1 MYHQINQIPIEV
13 CSAEQ
18 KLAYNMTR
26 KSYTLFQSR
35 WNKAKNDLAKTRIAA
50 DIVTFAVDTIES
62 AKSKSKEKYD
72 MSAAVKI
79 MYLNLFDYMENPK
92 VIDPEAYA
100 EIGKAFRKIEQN
112 N

>member
-1 MYHQINQIPIEV
+1 
-13 CSAEQ
+13 
-18 KLAYNMTR
+18 
-26 KSYTLFQSR
+26 
-35 WNKAKNDLAKTRIAA
+35 
-50 DIVTFAVDTIES
+50 
-62 AKSKSKEKYD
+62 
-72 MSAAVKI
+72 MSEAVKI